1 MKLNLH
7 GKLEM
12 IGFLL
17 PLLSIVSFQD
27 SPSQSLKGGSTGNDE
42 ITATI
47 LHYCVFVGPLKVHE
61 FLHVSVLRELIV
73 EVLFPGLILSA
84 SKHLLFV
91 ASNYQAKF
99 VARGIF
105 TGHGWSETSF
115 SAKKS
120 VAYQPTTQALCVFLG
135 TNSLDTF
142 FFNLHIL

>member
-73 EVLFPGLILSA
+73 EVLFPGLIHQLPSTCCLWHPITRR
-84 SKHLLFV
+84 SSWLV
-91 ASNYQAKF
+91 ASLRVMDGLKPLS
-99 VARGIF
+99 RPKI
-105 TGHGWSETSF
+105 SSL
-115 SAKKS
+115 
-120 VAYQPTTQALCVFLG
+120 PTHNPSSLCFLG
-135 TNSLDTF
+135 ANSLDTF